1 MGLQRAATGDGPRL
15 LRTPDRQ
22 QPNPK
27 KGAKATKIPEPEN
40 FGKFRQKNFDTPLP
54 VQRVADAPFSRAV
67 GLTIGRGGHK
77 MGRALA
83 PPPQRT
89 DPIEGAPPSRGG
101 NRPEDADQGDDGDTN
116 GGHKN
121 GEKDSENHAAENHG
135 KGTDTD
141 EERLRT
147 TQHDEQERG
156 HEAQDVPSP
165 PPVIRKS
172 ARLRDKEDSGA
183 NVGDAH
189 HVADTA
195 PSDRPQR
202 SGAESVRCGGTPSD
216 RPQKAAH
223 PRKLRRRTKRPHTEK
238 AAQTW

>member
-1 MGLQRAATGDGPRL
+1 MALQAFHHASVKLGQLSDLDDLLGFHQGKPQLRRGVRGDKVSPRRYEKTTYLQKANAKPPQHRKVMGLQRAATGDGPRL

-116 GGHKN
+116 GGH
-121 GEKDSENHAAENHG
+121 EHA
-135 KGTDTD
+135 
-141 EERLRT
+141 
-147 TQHDEQERG
+147 
-156 HEAQDVPSP
+156 
-165 PPVIRKS
+165 
-172 ARLRDKEDSGA
+172 
-183 NVGDAH
+183 
-189 HVADTA
+189 
-195 PSDRPQR
+195 
-202 SGAESVRCGGTPSD
+202 
-216 RPQKAAH
+216 
-223 PRKLRRRTKRPHTEK
+223 
-238 AAQTW
+238 